1 MLAASFVLAL
11 GAFASPVMAQRSDDA
26 GMQKSQNPCVGD
38 AYKFCNAEIP
48 DRAKVAS
55 CLFKHKAQLRL
66 PAAPRLAAARR
77 PRRGARVGITA
88 GVIAA
93 ADPATT

>member
-55 CLFKHKAQLRL
+55 CLFKHKAQLA
-66 PAAPRLAAARR
+66 PACRTEI
-77 PRRGARVGITA
+77 GG
-88 GVIAA
+88 GKK
-93 ADPATT
+93 ATTGRKGRHHGRRHRRR